1 MDIVY
6 TLVCEQGGRLS
17 KAALRYEE
25 LMALSAMIVKAVKK
39 LTGMIFIH

>member
-25 LMALSAMIVKAVKK
+25 LMALSAIIASGAGQ
-39 LTGMIFIH
+39 LI

>member
-1 MDIVY
+1 MDIEY

-25 LMALSAMIVKAVKK
+25 LMALSAMILPGGK
-39 LTGMIFIH
+39 LRNLSNN